1 METTYSDGRT
11 GTEAVYLTFGRNVKA
26 YRKKRGRTQE
36 ELAATLDCDQ
46 KYVSRLENGY
56 ARPTLDICL
65 RIANFL
71 QVSIADLLEQ
81 TDSFQNIADD
91 AKRQRC
97 RRMLEA
103 TGEVISRYM
112 GEL

>member
-1 METTYSDGRT
+1 MERTYSDERMENET
-11 GTEAVYLTFGRNVKA
+11 VYLIFGQNVKA

-56 ARPTLDICL
+56 ARSTLDICL

-71 QVSIADLLEQ
+71 QVSIDNLLDQ
-81 TDSFQNIADD
+81 TYSFQRTADD
-91 AKRQRC
+91 AKNQRC
-97 RRMLEA
+97 HRMMEEI
-103 TGEVISRYM
+103 GEVISRYM

>member
-1 METTYSDGRT
+1 MERTYSDERMENET
-11 GTEAVYLTFGRNVKA
+11 VYLIFGQNVKA

-36 ELAATLDCDQ
+36 ELVAALDCDQ

-71 QVSIADLLEQ
+71 QVSIDNLLEGAYVFRR
-81 TDSFQNIADD
+81 SSDD
-91 AKRQRC
+91 ANRQC
-97 RRMLEA
+97 RRQMLAEI
-103 TGEVISRYM
+103 GEVISKYM
-112 GEL
+112 GEE

>member
-1 METTYSDGRT
+1 MERTYSDERMENET
-11 GTEAVYLTFGRNVKA
+11 VYLIFGQNIQE
-26 YRKKRGRTQE
+26 YRKKQGRTQE
-36 ELAATLDCDQ
+36 ELAATLESDQ

-71 QVSIADLLEQ
+71 QVSIDDLLDQ
-81 TDSFQNIADD
+81 TYSFQRTADD
-91 AKRQRC
+91 AKNQRC
-97 RRMLEA
+97 HRMMEEI
-103 TGEVISRYM
+103 GEVISRYM

>member
-1 METTYSDGRT
+1 MERAYSDERMENET
-11 GTEAVYLTFGRNVKA
+11 VYLIFGQNVKA

-36 ELAATLDCDQ
+36 ELVAALDCDQ

-56 ARPTLDICL
+56 ARPTLEICL

-71 QVSIADLLEQ
+71 QVSIDNLLEQ

-103 TGEVISRYM
+103 IGEVISRYM

>member
-1 METTYSDGRT
+1 MERTYSDEHMET
-11 GTEAVYLTFGRNVKA
+11 GSVYLIFGQNIQE
-26 YRKKRGRTQE
+26 YRKKQGRTQE

>member
-1 METTYSDGRT
+1 MERTYSDERMENET
-11 GTEAVYLTFGRNVKA
+11 VYLIFGQNVKA

-36 ELAATLDCDQ
+36 ELAATLESDQ
-46 KYVSRLENGY
+46 KYVSRLENGH

-71 QVSIADLLEQ
+71 QVSIDDLLDQ
-81 TDSFQNIADD
+81 TYSFQRTADD
-91 AKRQRC
+91 AKNQRC
-97 RRMLEA
+97 HRMMEEI
-103 TGEVISRYM
+103 GEVISRYM

>member
-1 METTYSDGRT
+1 MERTYSDEHMET
-11 GTEAVYLTFGRNVKA
+11 GSVYLIFGQNIQE
-26 YRKKRGRTQE
+26 YRKKQGRTQE
-36 ELAATLDCDQ
+36 ELAALDCDQ

-71 QVSIADLLEQ
+71 QVSIDDLLEQ

-91 AKRQRC
+91 AKRQHC

>member
-1 METTYSDGRT
+1 MERAYSDERMENET
-11 GTEAVYLTFGRNVKA
+11 VYLIFGQNVKA

>member
-1 METTYSDGRT
+1 MERTYSDERMENET
-11 GTEAVYLTFGRNVKA
+11 VYLIFGQNVKA

-56 ARPTLDICL
+56 ARP

-71 QVSIADLLEQ
+71 QVSIDDLLEGAYVFRRSS
-81 TDSFQNIADD
+81 DG
-91 AKRQRC
+91 AKRQC
-97 RRMLEA
+97 RRQMLAEI
-103 TGEVISRYM
+103 GEVISKYM
-112 GEL
+112 GEN

>member
-1 METTYSDGRT
+1 MERTYSDERMENET
-11 GTEAVYLTFGRNVKA
+11 VYLIFGQNVKA

-56 ARPTLDICL
+56 ARPTLEICL
-65 RIANFL
+65 KVANFL
-71 QVSIADLLEQ
+71 QVSIDDLLDQ
-81 TDSFQNIADD
+81 TYSFQRTADD
-91 AKRQRC
+91 AKNQRC
-97 RRMLEA
+97 HRMMEEI
-103 TGEVISRYM
+103 GEVISRYM

>member
-1 METTYSDGRT
+1 MERTYSDERMENET
-11 GTEAVYLTFGRNVKA
+11 VYLIFGQNIQE
-26 YRKKRGRTQE
+26 YRKKQGRTQE
-36 ELAATLDCDQ
+36 ELAALDCDQ

-71 QVSIADLLEQ
+71 QVSIDDLLEQ

>member
-1 METTYSDGRT
+1 MERTYSDEHMET
-11 GTEAVYLTFGRNVKA
+11 GSVYLIFGQNIQE
-26 YRKKRGRTQE
+26 YRKKQGRTQE
-36 ELAATLDCDQ
+36 ELAALDCDQ

-71 QVSIADLLEQ
+71 QVSIDDLLEQ

>member
-1 METTYSDGRT
+1 MERTYSDERMENET
-11 GTEAVYLTFGRNVKA
+11 VYLIFGQNVKA

-36 ELAATLDCDQ
+36 ELASTLDCDQ

-71 QVSIADLLEQ
+71 QVSIDNLPEGAYVFRRSSDG
-81 TDSFQNIADD
+81 
-91 AKRQRC
+91 AKRQC
-97 RRMLEA
+97 RRQMLAEI
-103 TGEVISRYM
+103 GEVISKYM
-112 GEL
+112 GEN